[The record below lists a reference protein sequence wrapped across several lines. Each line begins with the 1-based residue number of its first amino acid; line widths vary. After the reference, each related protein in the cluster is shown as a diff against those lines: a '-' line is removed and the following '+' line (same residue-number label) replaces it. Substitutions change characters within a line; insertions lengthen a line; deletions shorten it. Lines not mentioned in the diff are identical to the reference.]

1 MRAAFATADLAAQ
14 LIWRAERFLTALF
27 CARLM
32 GAMRVACTQSLRAS
46 GSLRAELRAL
56 NYSNGTVKKKKK
68 IDGLLNLSEAVVFA
82 FDSSV
87 SLWQNLFRRRRFCC

>member
-27 CARLM
+27 VAHLV

-46 GSLRAELRAL
+46 GSLRAELGAL
-56 NYSNGTVKKKKK
+56 KYSNGTAKKG
-68 IDGLLNLSEAVVFA
+68 GLLNLPGAVVFA

-87 SLWQNLFRRRRFCC
+87 SL